1 MHFCFNQAASAEECV
16 MKRKRIK
23 HTATFEQRLAMQAE
37 RLKERAQ
44 TVPPG
49 KDREVLLKRVQQ
61 TETASRINAWLT
73 SPGLR
78 SPE

>member
-1 MHFCFNQAASAEECV
+1 

-37 RLKERAQ
+37 RLKEQAL

-49 KDREVLLKRVQQ
+49 KDREMLLKRVQQ

-73 SPGLR
+73 SPD
-78 SPE
+78 

>member
-1 MHFCFNQAASAEECV
+1 MNLV
-16 MKRKRIK
+16 RI
-23 HTATFEQRLAMQAE
+23 AE
-37 RLKERAQ
+37 RLKEQAQ

>member
-1 MHFCFNQAASAEECV
+1 
-16 MKRKRIK
+16 MKRKRIR
-23 HTATFEQRLAMQAE
+23 HTTTFEERLTMQAE
-37 RLKERAQ
+37 RLKEQAQ
-44 TVPPG
+44 TLPPG
-49 KDREVLLKRVQQ
+49 KDREMLLKRVQQ